1 MWPHNSTSIG
11 FIGFIGVGP
20 ASRSHSVQ
28 VQLLGDE
35 VMCVPGEV
43 GADGSQVT
51 PHGVLLSDEI
61 FSLERIG
68 ALATG

>member
-1 MWPHNSTSIG
+1 
-11 FIGFIGVGP
+11 
-20 ASRSHSVQ
+20 
-28 VQLLGDE
+28 
-35 VMCVPGEV
+35 MCVPGEV